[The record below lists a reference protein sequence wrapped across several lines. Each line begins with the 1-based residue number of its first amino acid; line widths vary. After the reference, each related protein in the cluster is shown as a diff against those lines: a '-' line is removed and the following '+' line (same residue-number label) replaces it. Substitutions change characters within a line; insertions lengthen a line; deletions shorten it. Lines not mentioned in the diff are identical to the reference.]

1 MIMAIDAN
9 FIIDNQH
16 RLEGDEASF
25 FGPEPVDVLPAS
37 ATMLDALVKAGIF
50 PSKSEARKNWKGPIE
65 IPDGF
70 SEWVVGKLKN
80 RMTILKPVFHN
91 WTEQEMKEWEAEME
105 AQYQENLKKPKPC
118 KLDKVDNS

>member
-1 MIMAIDAN
+1 MAIDVN
-9 FIIDNQH
+9 FIIDNEH
-16 RLEGDEASF
+16 RLEGDEHIFHAVISVPPNRPKDDDSPE
-25 FGPEPVDVLPAS
+25 GKAWLEARVWSDEPVDVLPAS

-80 RMTILKPVFHN
+80 RLSILKPI
-91 WTEQEMKEWEAEME
+91 
-105 AQYQENLKKPKPC
+105 P
-118 KLDKVDNS
+118 VDNFPNS